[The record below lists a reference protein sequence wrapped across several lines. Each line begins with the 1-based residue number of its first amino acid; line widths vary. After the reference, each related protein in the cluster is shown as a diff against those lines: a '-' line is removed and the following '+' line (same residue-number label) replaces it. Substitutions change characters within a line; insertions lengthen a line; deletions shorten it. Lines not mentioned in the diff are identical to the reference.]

1 MSQLAVVVALVLLIE
16 LVAYSYHIEKEAE
29 EKQKKELI
37 ELREKVKELEK
48 K

>member
-1 MSQLAVVVALVLLIE
+1 MGHLGVVVALVLLIE
-16 LVAYSYHIEKEAE
+16 LVAYSYHLEKEAE

-37 ELREKVKELEK
+37 ELREQVKELEK